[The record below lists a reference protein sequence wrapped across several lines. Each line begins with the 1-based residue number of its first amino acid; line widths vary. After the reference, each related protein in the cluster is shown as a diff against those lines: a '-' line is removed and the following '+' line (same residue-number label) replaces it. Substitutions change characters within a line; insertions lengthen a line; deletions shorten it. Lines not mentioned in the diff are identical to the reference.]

1 MCFCMQV
8 HMGSPSSWIILCPD
22 PHILVQMMGS
32 QDRRV
37 TCQVL
42 KIIHDHSHEKIEHLH
57 THVNQRSD
65 ELSCILHTKWT

>member
-1 MCFCMQV
+1 MQV

-32 QDRRV
+32 QDRGV

-42 KIIHDHSHEKIEHLH
+42 KIIHDHSHEKIQHLY
-57 THVNQRSD
+57 TCKSKSD
-65 ELSCILHTKWT
+65 ELSCILHTKCT